1 MAFPILVG
9 HNRWHCI
16 DGGAMND
23 IQFYQTERVP
33 GNLTRP
39 KDTLYCDII
48 DQLKHIAEIN
58 EQLQEDK
65 TTGNVFCSTSA
76 VIAQQDILTHLQ
88 RLHATLG
95 SP

>member
-1 MAFPILVG
+1 MAYAILVG

-58 EQLQEDK
+58 EQLQQDK
-65 TTGNVFCSTSA
+65 TTGNVFKATES
-76 VIAQQDILTHLQ
+76 VVDQQQLKNDLMRIV
-88 RLHATLG
+88 
-95 SP
+95 SKYFD